1 MSVIPNPVH
10 HFQNGQELHQFL
22 LNLPGDLIE
31 KMQEKIISISLEIPP
46 VDPLLVLQK
55 FSQPNQL
62 HFYWEKG
69 QSKGRFHRENLAI
82 VALDSVKYLTIDAG
96 ERFTKSQ
103 YFIQSC
109 LEHIINLGANHLP
122 FAGPHFFCSF
132 TFFHETEKNNSYPVQ
147 DIYNQKIYSQDT
159 YHQEIYNYDLFQHD
173 QYNNCEDKNKSFPT
187 ATIFLPRLQITQHNQ
202 RCILNINTAINSPL
216 DINNLADMV
225 RRQCQKLQQLE
236 KSHQNINYHHLFF
249 LNQNRQKLTI
259 SPINSA
265 EKFQVIVNN
274 ALKLIDE
281 NHLKKIVLAEAIDIY
296 STRPFN
302 IVESLH
308 NLRLIYPDCYVFS
321 TSNKAGQSFI
331 GASPE
336 RLINLHNHQLITD
349 ALAGSAPRSKNQQED
364 QQLAY
369 NLLNSE
375 KDLREHQIVIDFI
388 KNHLYEL
395 GIKSI
400 FVPAPGI
407 LQLSNI
413 QHLWT
418 PITANIAPQIHIL
431 DILAKLH
438 PTPAVAGVPTN
449 IAQAKIRSF
458 ESFDRG
464 LYAGPIGWIDHQG
477 NGEFAV
483 GIRSALINN
492 MMGANRKYHA
502 RLYAGAGIVAGSQPD
517 KEFAEIQLK
526 LQALLNALV

>member
-31 KMQEKIISISLEIPP
+31 KMQEKIISISLEIPA

-69 QSKGRFHRENLAI
+69 QSKGRFHSENLAI

-132 TFFHETEKNNSYPVQ
+132 TFFHEAEKNNSHASQ
-147 DIYNQKIYSQDT
+147 DIYNQKIYS
-159 YHQEIYNYDLFQHD
+159 QEIYNYDLFQHD
-173 QYNNCEDKNKSFPT
+173 QYNNFEYENKSFPT
-187 ATIFLPRLQITQHNQ
+187 ATIFLPKLQITQYNQ
-202 RCILNINTAINSPL
+202 RCILNINTAINSQL
-216 DINNLADMV
+216 DINNLADIV
-225 RRQCQKLQQLE
+225 RQKCQQLQQLE
-236 KSHQNINYHHLFF
+236 KFNKNINYHPLFF
-249 LNQNRQKLTI
+249 INKNRQKLTVN
-259 SPINSA
+259 PINSA
-265 EKFQVIVNN
+265 KKFQNIVND

-281 NHLKKIVLAEAIDIY
+281 NYLKKIVLAEAIDIY
-296 STRPFN
+296 SPRPFN

-349 ALAGSAPRSKNQQED
+349 ALAGSAPRSKNQEED

-526 LQALLNALV
+526 LQA